1 MTRLLWLAVLA
12 ATTVCARAAEL
23 EIAAKPEIPPAYKIV
38 SDDNAMGLRR
48 VTVRIDRRLS
58 ESDLRAVSET
68 VRKTQKAGAAVDT
81 VTFYL
86 PAMKL
91 AQGPWAQ
98 QQLGTSGK
106 ITILGLRLDEENAY
120 RAEALSE
127 LRPVIGMWLT
137 SPPAMPGRLTIWRD
151 RNGKTFAEWRLRNG
165 QKTVDELN
173 EQHSSR
179 GRRFDIAGAS
189 GAYYLAT
196 WGGELELGDTSSV
209 IAVAE
214 RLVIEKSTASV
225 APKRS
230 LDLKASAAPA
240 SNARAVSPPSNS
252 AQHGDATAAA
262 QAAAHPTSP
271 VTGNARA
278 ASEKFDAGKTA
289 KTHKAAARQ
298 PSKGMPAESS
308 ASDDSALS
316 SAMTR

>member
-12 ATTVCARAAEL
+12 ATTVCARAAVS
-23 EIAAKPEIPPAYKIV
+23 EIAAKHEIAPAYKIV
-38 SDDNAMGLRR
+38 GDDDVMGLRR

-58 ESDLRAVSET
+58 ESDLRAVSEA
-68 VRKTQKAGAAVDT
+68 VRKTQKAGAAFDT
-81 VTFYL
+81 VAFYL

-98 QQLGTSGK
+98 QQLSSGGK

-120 RAEALSE
+120 RADAQSE
-127 LRPVIGMWLT
+127 QRPVIGMWLT
-137 SPPAMPGRLTIWRD
+137 SPPAMPGRLMIWRD
-151 RNGKTFAEWRLRNG
+151 RNGKIFAEWHLRTG

-196 WGGELELGDTSSV
+196 WGGDLELGDKSSV

-214 RLVIEKSTASV
+214 RMVVEKAASI
-225 APKRS
+225 APKHAP
-230 LDLKASAAPA
+230 DAKAAASAVPSAKVPTP
-240 SNARAVSPPSNS
+240 SPS
-252 AQHGDATAAA
+252 AQRGDAAAAA
-262 QAAAHPTSP
+262 QAATHQAAPL
-271 VTGNARA
+271 TGNSQSAG
-278 ASEKFDAGKTA
+278 EKPGTGRPTKM
-289 KTHKAAARQ
+289 HKVAAARRQ
-298 PSKGMPAESS
+298 TKRALVDSS
-308 ASDDSALS
+308 ASADSALL